1 MPSTSVRKEPIE
13 KPNCL
18 ADPTFSLDSST
29 TPQLDMRTFALFGLA
44 AAAYAAPAMTKDE
57 GYQYYKV
64 QVNSVVTGSA
74 PLISELR
81 LLGGESNQKL
91 TPVDVQ
97 CATGNNE

>member
-1 MPSTSVRKEPIE
+1 
-13 KPNCL
+13 
-18 ADPTFSLDSST
+18 
-29 TPQLDMRTFALFGLA
+29 MRTFALFGLA

-97 CATGNNE
+97 CATGNNEYAYCCHGAITGGMAWNEN

>member
-1 MPSTSVRKEPIE
+1 
-13 KPNCL
+13 
-18 ADPTFSLDSST
+18 
-29 TPQLDMRTFALFGLA
+29 
-44 AAAYAAPAMTKDE
+44 
-57 GYQYYKV
+57 
-64 QVNSVVTGSA
+64 VNSVVTGSA